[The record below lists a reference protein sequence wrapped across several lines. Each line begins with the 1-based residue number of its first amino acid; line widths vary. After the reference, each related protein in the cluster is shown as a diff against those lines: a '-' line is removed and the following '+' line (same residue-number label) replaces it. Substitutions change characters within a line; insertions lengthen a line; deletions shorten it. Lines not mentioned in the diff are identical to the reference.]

1 MKIAIKSLLI
11 IFLIILLSAAVSAE
25 DMLKPIIDTLF
36 NAIKTLVN
44 ALLNFIYGFFPGL
57 KESVNNLLSGDLLGP
72 ISNQFPWVR
81 SLYWLFYLAAF
92 FVIMA
97 VIAKLWSL
105 SKRYIIN
112 SIVGMILL
120 LIIIHI
126 FGVEIKITLLKLI
139 IIAVFGVP
147 GVIFILLLHYL
158 GIHM

>member
-44 ALLNFIYGFFPGL
+44 AILNFIYGFFPGL
-57 KESVNNLLSGDLLGP
+57 RESVNNLLSGDLLWP

-92 FVIMA
+92 FAIMA

-120 LIIIHI
+120 LIIIHL